1 MLSTFC
7 TLVTREPTDDRAI
20 GGAPSGLR
28 GEGRRDRDRLPPV
41 GRGSQP
47 SASRAPQPVGA
58 VARELTRTIP
68 ADDVLSALENSVVYT
83 IEATTGTE
91 KKAGTDAAIFV
102 ELVGDGGVASGAIP
116 LIGYVQLL
124 GFY

>member
-1 MLSTFC
+1 M
-7 TLVTREPTDDRAI
+7 
-20 GGAPSGLR
+20 
-28 GEGRRDRDRLPPV
+28 
-41 GRGSQP
+41 
-47 SASRAPQPVGA
+47 
-58 VARELTRTIP
+58 
-68 ADDVLSALENSVVYT
+68 LSALENSVVYT
-83 IEATTGTE
+83 IEATTGSE